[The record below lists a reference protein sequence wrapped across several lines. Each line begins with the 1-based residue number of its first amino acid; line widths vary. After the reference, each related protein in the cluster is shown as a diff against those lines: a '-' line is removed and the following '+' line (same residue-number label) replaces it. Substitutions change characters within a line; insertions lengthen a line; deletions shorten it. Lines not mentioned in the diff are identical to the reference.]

1 MALATTP
8 GLLLPVNLACPQ
20 VASGAPLVNNNNQG
34 WVHFVVNF

>member
-8 GLLLPVNLACPQ
+8 GLLRPVNLACPQ